1 MARRINVD
9 STIHEAFLSASAAA
23 RLLGVRKETLYAY
36 VSRGLLVSHGEAR
49 SKGSRYATSEV
60 ERLRA
65 RSTARAG
72 HAAVAAGA
80 LRWGEP
86 VLDSAITAIGLNGPI
101 YRGYAAVDLAAR
113 GTSFERCAELLWT
126 GVLPA
131 ESPRWESPRRR
142 SKLAAGRSAE
152 RAVALPT
159 ASLGALERF
168 PTLWKTMARAALADD
183 ARVHGTEVD
192 DWARARKLLMALAS
206 LGRESDAPTFAG
218 RLAAGLGLRPTPA
231 VHGALDLM
239 LVLVADHELNASS
252 FAARVAAS
260 TGADLYSTLVAA
272 LATAAGPEHGAAADR
287 VYALAEAIGDP
298 RNVPRVALERL
309 SRGEQVFGF
318 DHPLYPG
325 GDPRAPPLL
334 ALERARAAPKG
345 PSDSARVLRALVAH
359 MRARKHH
366 PNVDLALVL
375 ACESIGAPSGSASLI
390 FVLGR
395 TAGWVAHALEQRK
408 AGFVLRPRARYVGV
422 PPVTD

>member
-1 MARRINVD
+1 MKP
-9 STIHEAFLSASAAA
+9 SLPASAAA

-36 VSRGLLVSHGEAR
+36 VSRGLSVSHGEAR

-65 RSTARAG
+65 RSKARAG

-86 VLDSAITAIGLNGPI
+86 AIDSAITAIGPNGPI
-101 YRGYAAVDLAAR
+101 YRGYAAVDPAAR
-113 GTSFERCAELLWT
+113 GTSFEKNAELLWT

-142 SKLAAGRSAE
+142 PSWQPAAARSGRSRSPRRRWA
-152 RAVALPT
+152 RSSDSRRSGRRWPARRSPMTLGPT
-159 ASLGALERF
+159 APLTIA
-168 PTLWKTMARAALADD
+168 W
-183 ARVHGTEVD
+183 
-192 DWARARKLLMALAS
+192 ARKLLMALAS
-206 LGRESDAPTFAG
+206 QGRESDAPFAG

-287 VYALAEAIGDP
+287 VYALAEAIGDL
-298 RNVPRVALERL
+298 RNAPRVALERL
-309 SRGEQVFGF
+309 SRGEPVFGF

-325 GDPRAPPLL
+325 GDPQGTPA
-334 ALERARAAPKG
+334 
-345 PSDSARVLRALVAH
+345 
-359 MRARKHH
+359 
-366 PNVDLALVL
+366 
-375 ACESIGAPSGSASLI
+375 
-390 FVLGR
+390 
-395 TAGWVAHALEQRK
+395 
-408 AGFVLRPRARYVGV
+408 PRA
-422 PPVTD
+422 